1 MRHASLFSGMGGFD
15 LAAER
20 MGWVNV
26 FTVENNPFCQ
36 TILRH
41 YWPDTTHYED
51 IRQTDFTPHYGQ
63 IDLLTGGFP
72 CQPFS
77 QAGKRKGI
85 NDKRYLWPEMLRAI
99 REIRPTWVLGE
110 NVAGIATMVLQPS
123 VAHLEGGTNAE
134 GETIHRTMEAE
145 AVIHRICEDF
155 EALGYSVQPVVIPA
169 CAVEAPH
176 RRDRVWFLAYT
187 HRSAARSSR
196 TGRPPQGNGSQNH
209 DEPNGR
215 QATPQQYTRL
225 CHVSFASAYPHYPG
239 TKQPLYPYP
248 QRETAEQRWQEQ
260 LQPEP
265 GQNGDYEATTRPHS
279 ERLEGHARKEVQKT
293 KGRKGENKLRIAAR
307 HCPQICDESLNPKWR
322 YTYPAPRQD
331 YRFRPDW
338 QTQSPVCGGDDGFP
352 APVDGITIP
361 RLRNESIKGYG
372 NAVVVPLVVEI
383 FRGIEGVER

>member
-1 MRHASLFSGMGGFD
+1 MRHASIFSGIGGFD
-15 LAAER
+15 LAAQR

-41 YWPDTTHYED
+41 YWPDTIHYED

-77 QAGKRKGI
+77 QAGKRRGAA
-85 NDKRYLWPEMLRAI
+85 DDRYLWPEMLRAI

-110 NVAGIATMVLQPS
+110 NVNGITSMVLQPR
-123 VAHLEGGTNAE
+123 VTHLESGANAE

-155 EALGYSVQPVVIPA
+155 EALGYSVQPMVIPA

-176 RRDRVWFLAYT
+176 QRDRVWFLAYT
-187 HRSAARSSR
+187 HRSAVRSSR
-196 TGRPPQGNGSQNH
+196 KSSPPEGNGSQNH
-209 DEPNGR
+209 DKPNGR

-225 CHVSFASAYPHYPG
+225 CHVSFASAYPHYSG
-239 TKQPLYPYP
+239 TRQPLPAHP
-248 QRETAEQRWQEQ
+248 QRTAPKQRRQKQ
-260 LQPEP
+260 LQPEF
-265 GQNGDYEATTRPHS
+265 GQNGSNETVACC
-279 ERLEGHARKEVQKT
+279 Q
-293 KGRKGENKLRIAAR
+293 
-307 HCPQICDESLNPKWR
+307 PKWR
-322 YTYPAPRQD
+322 YTYPAQD

-352 APVDGITIP
+352 AHVDGITIP

-383 FRGIEGVER
+383 FRGIEGVESTL

>member
-51 IRQTDFTPHYGQ
+51 IRQTNFTPHYGQ

-77 QAGKRKGI
+77 QAGKRRGI
-85 NDKRYLWPEMLRAI
+85 NDDRYLWPEMLRAI

-110 NVAGIATMVLQPS
+110 NVAGIASMVLQPR
-123 VAHLEGGTNAE
+123 VTHLESGANAE

-155 EALGYSVQPVVIPA
+155 EALGYSVQPMVIPA
-169 CAVEAPH
+169 CAIEAPH

-196 TGRPPQGNGSQNH
+196 TGGTPQGNGSQNH

-215 QATPQQYTRL
+215 RATPQQYTRL
-225 CHVSFASAYPHYPG
+225 CHVSFAAAHPHYPG
-239 TKQPLYPYP
+239 TRQPLYPYP
-248 QRETAEQRWQEQ
+248 QRQTAEQRWQEQ
-260 LQPEP
+260 LQFEP
-265 GQNGDYEATTRPHS
+265 GQNGSNETVVRC
-279 ERLEGHARKEVQKT
+279 Q
-293 KGRKGENKLRIAAR
+293 
-307 HCPQICDESLNPKWR
+307 PKWR

-331 YRFRPDW
+331 YRFRPNW

-372 NAVVVPLVVEI
+372 NAVVVPLAIEI
-383 FRGIEGVER
+383 FRGIEGVENTL